1 MMTEASTERNQ
12 PVPEQRSPRRPE
24 TRRKLKL
31 KTVLYGQLLVWA
43 TRLAPRILRLELH
56 GLEHVRES
64 VRQGRP
70 IIFAGWHGHNF
81 LTILSYSREIQKLCQ
96 GTIMVPDS
104 DHGRIMEYYGS
115 RTSLQVTTV
124 NAALGPSQWARATI
138 TMIKQI
144 RKGYCAL
151 LSPDGPDGPAYEV
164 KPGIVYIGQQTKAV
178 IIPASAAASRSIKL
192 RKRWDE
198 HLVPIPGSRAVVC
211 FGAPIET
218 ILEDGQAVDAEQLR
232 ETIKQA
238 LDEGAKHAERL
249 CRGQDMTSD
258 GEDRS

>member
-1 MMTEASTERNQ
+1 MMVETSTERNQ
-12 PVPEQRSPRRPE
+12 PVPEQRSPKQRE
-24 TRRKLKL
+24 TRRKMKL

-43 TRLAPRILRLELH
+43 TRLASVVLRLELH
-56 GLEHVRES
+56 GLEHVHES
-64 VRQGRP
+64 IRQGRP

-81 LTILSYSREIQKLCQ
+81 LTILSYYREVQKLCK
-96 GTIMVPDS
+96 GTIIVPDS
-104 DHGRIMEYYGS
+104 EHGRVMEYYGC
-115 RTSLQVTTV
+115 RMNLHVTKV

-138 TMIKQI
+138 TMIKQMK
-144 RKGYCAL
+144 KGYSAL

-198 HLVPIPGSRAVVC
+198 HLVPIPGSRAVVY

-218 ILEDGQAVDAEQLR
+218 TLDDGQVVNAELLQ
-232 ETIKQA
+232 ETIKQS
-238 LDEGAKHAERL
+238 LNEGIVHAERL
-249 CRGQDMTSD
+249 CRGQAKRRD
-258 GEDRS
+258 GVSRS